1 MHHISVR
8 RIFLAALAS
17 ASLNAFAEIGHL
29 CVNHLENPLG
39 VDDPT
44 PRMQWR
50 CDNLTQNGGKII
62 VGTDS
67 LEVAAGRG
75 DMWTASLPA
84 DGRNSLVY
92 AGKEL
97 LPQTVYFWRV
107 ESGAEVSP
115 IARFSTGLKGKWAGN
130 WISDHHNSEF
140 RQAPIFRK
148 DFELQKKVKKATAY
162 VAAGGLFKL
171 SVNGQRIGDQVMTPV
186 YTRFDRRNPYLTFD
200 VTGALQQGE
209 NVLGVVLGNGWY
221 NHQAKA
227 VWNFDSAP
235 WRNRPAFCLDLVIE
249 YADGSKETVCTDLS
263 WRTSTESPLVYNNIY
278 TGEHYDF
285 NHDND
290 GWDKPGYR
298 GKGWHGVRL
307 RSVPSRNVSSQQM
320 RPIRHIKEYDAKSIN
335 RINDTTMIR

>member
-235 WRNRPAFCLDLVIE
+235 WRNRPA
-249 YADGSKETVCTDLS
+249 
-263 WRTSTESPLVYNNIY
+263 
-278 TGEHYDF
+278 
-285 NHDND
+285 
-290 GWDKPGYR
+290 
-298 GKGWHGVRL
+298 
-307 RSVPSRNVSSQQM
+307 
-320 RPIRHIKEYDAKSIN
+320 
-335 RINDTTMIR
+335 

>member
-8 RIFLAALAS
+8 RIFLAALAL

-97 LPQTVYFWRV
+97 LPQTVYFFL
-107 ESGAEVSP
+107 P
-115 IARFSTGLKGKWAGN
+115 
-130 WISDHHNSEF
+130 
-140 RQAPIFRK
+140 
-148 DFELQKKVKKATAY
+148 
-162 VAAGGLFKL
+162 
-171 SVNGQRIGDQVMTPV
+171 
-186 YTRFDRRNPYLTFD
+186 
-200 VTGALQQGE
+200 
-209 NVLGVVLGNGWY
+209 
-221 NHQAKA
+221 
-227 VWNFDSAP
+227 
-235 WRNRPAFCLDLVIE
+235 
-249 YADGSKETVCTDLS
+249 
-263 WRTSTESPLVYNNIY
+263 
-278 TGEHYDF
+278 
-285 NHDND
+285 
-290 GWDKPGYR
+290 
-298 GKGWHGVRL
+298 
-307 RSVPSRNVSSQQM
+307 
-320 RPIRHIKEYDAKSIN
+320 
-335 RINDTTMIR
+335 